1 MKPLPHELNQ
11 PKSKV
16 ESASTLIKRF
26 SAGAAAGLIMTA
38 LYWGSYAWSYA
49 YFWDNPVPLTND
61 IIFCLGVAIIFGLMT
76 LKWGYNILES
86 LLEQGYW

>member
-26 SAGAAAGLIMTA
+26 SAGAAVGLIIAA
-38 LYWGSYAWSYA
+38 LNWGSYA
-49 YFWDNPVPLTND
+49 YFFDNPIPLTKG
-61 IIFCLGVAIIFGLMT
+61 IIFCLGLTIISGLMT
-76 LKWGYNILES
+76 LKWGYSTFES
-86 LLEQGYW
+86 LLQLFW

>member
-1 MKPLPHELNQ
+1 MKLLPHELNQ

-26 SAGAAAGLIMTA
+26 SAGAAAGLIIAA
-38 LYWGSYAWSYA
+38 LHWGSYA
-49 YFWDNPVPLTND
+49 YFFDNSIPLTNG

-76 LKWGYNILES
+76 LKWGYNIMES